1 MAALR
6 AGGAAEGP
14 VSGPSPEGG
23 PGCCVPGP
31 VPGVFKAHVS
41 EAFMTAELVLNQKT
55 DDKEEAV
62 LEGLPGRIPSV
73 GDIEAKTQ
81 CSRRSHA
88 GAGRERPR

>member
-1 MAALR
+1 M
-6 AGGAAEGP
+6 
-14 VSGPSPEGG
+14 
-23 PGCCVPGP
+23 PGP

-55 DDKEEAV
+55 DDEEAV

-73 GDIEAKTQ
+73 GDSEAKTQ
-81 CSRRSHA
+81 CSHRSHA